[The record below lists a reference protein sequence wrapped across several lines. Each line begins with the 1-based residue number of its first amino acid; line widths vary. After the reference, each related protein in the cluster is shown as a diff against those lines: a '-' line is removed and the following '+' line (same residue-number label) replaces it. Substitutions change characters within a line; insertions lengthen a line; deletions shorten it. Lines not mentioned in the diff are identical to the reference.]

1 MTTCFLLYIC
11 NIRGSVKSWCSCMCM
26 LRFPTV
32 CAQYPR
38 LSDMAP
44 HVTCPPLAAT
54 AMTTRPH
61 YCLVQFT
68 PIISANRRLLNHFQP
83 CGHTHTANMRCK
95 AIEAPVVARQP
106 RRCTFSLD
114 ITYLGWGMIL
124 SSLCRNWG
132 QVVHPGKGKLS
143 IKVLGHNAS
152 FLAASLRME
161 HRKHKLPF
169 PVSTGMIN
177 QWPSH

>member
-1 MTTCFLLYIC
+1 MTCFLLYIC
-11 NIRGSVKSWCSCMCM
+11 DIRGSVEPWWSYMCM

-44 HVTCPPLAAT
+44 NVTLPLSLHAT

-61 YCLVQFT
+61 YCRVQFT

-83 CGHTHTANMRCK
+83 CGHTHTAHMRRK
-95 AIEAPVVARQP
+95 AIKAPVVARQP

-114 ITYLGWGMIL
+114 ITYLGCGMIL
-124 SSLCRNWG
+124 FSLCRNLG
-132 QVVHPGKGKLS
+132 KVGHPGKGRLS
-143 IKVLGHNAS
+143 TKVLGHNAS
-152 FLAASLRME
+152 FLAASLRTE

-169 PVSTGMIN
+169 PVCTGMIN